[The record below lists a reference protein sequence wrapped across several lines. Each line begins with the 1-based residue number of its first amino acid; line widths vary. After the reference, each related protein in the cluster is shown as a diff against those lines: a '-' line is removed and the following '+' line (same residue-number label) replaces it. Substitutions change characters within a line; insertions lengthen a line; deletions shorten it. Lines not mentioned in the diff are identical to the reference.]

1 MAVVPGKRTETQQH
15 STAWAAMH
23 FSTTQALVPHLSAA
37 RLSAEAPPGLPKNQG
52 RQGEEQEE
60 HSCRQVGEI
69 EDH

>member
-1 MAVVPGKRTETQQH
+1 MTVVPGKRTETQQRI
-15 STAWAAMH
+15 TVWATKY

-37 RLSAEAPPGLPKNQG
+37 ILSAEAPPGLPKNQG

-60 HSCRQVGEI
+60 HSCRHVGEI